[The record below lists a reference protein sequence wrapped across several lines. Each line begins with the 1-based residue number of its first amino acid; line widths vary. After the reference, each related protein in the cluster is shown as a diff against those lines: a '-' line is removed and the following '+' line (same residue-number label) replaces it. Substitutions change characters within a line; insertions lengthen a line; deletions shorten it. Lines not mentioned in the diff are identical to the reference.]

1 MIKGIMIF
9 LACMQA
15 IYAFQPECEN
25 SAYGIGANSCTRFYV
40 CVMSRIVKMECP
52 DQKHFDVKLG
62 KCVLPEESDCQAK
75 ADFIGGGIEWI
86 INPHRPSH
94 PEHPK
99 FPHWP
104 EFPEFPEWPEFPE
117 FPEWPEFPEFPH
129 FPHNPHKPT
138 TYRPTTSKPT
148 TVKPITVPPTTT
160 KQTTTEPT
168 TIHPTTTEVSTTQS
182 KPENEVKCP
191 TENGPVP
198 VFHRHQTDCTKYYIC
213 DWGHP
218 FMMDCPA
225 GLHFNADLNVCDWP
239 ANANCL
245 VTVN

>member
-1 MIKGIMIF
+1 MIKGIIII

-25 SAYGIGANSCTRFYV
+25 HAYGIGANSCTRFYV

-75 ADFIGGGIEWI
+75 ADFIG
-86 INPHRPSH
+86 
-94 PEHPK
+94 
-99 FPHWP
+99 
-104 EFPEFPEWPEFPE
+104 
-117 FPEWPEFPEFPH
+117 EWPEFPEFPH

-138 TYRPTTSKPT
+138 TSRPTTSKPT
-148 TVKPITVPPTTT
+148 TVKPITVQPTTT
-160 KQTTTEPT
+160 KQTSTEPT

-182 KPENEVKCP
+182 KPENGVKCP